1 MKLSELIKN
10 LTESR
15 NSFKDDPEVFIQ
27 TPEME
32 EVEIFDFIQR
42 CSSEREDIYF
52 VINTCD
58 EEAYY
63 KRKSK
68 EWEDEWNAMS
78 KYEKFMYKLTSKLDY
93 RWSMFKMDIAIL
105 YDNFIHWCKNRKN
118 KNK

>member
-10 LTESR
+10 LAESY
-15 NSFKDDPEVFIQ
+15 NSFEGDPEVLIQ

-42 CSSEREDIYF
+42 CSSEREDMYF

-78 KYEKFMYKLTSKLDY
+78 KYKKFMYRLESKLDY
-93 RWSMFKMDIAIL
+93 RWRMFKMDVTIL
-105 YDNFIHWCKNRKN
+105 YDNVIHWYENRKN